1 MPKSRNPIV
10 ALLSLLPLV
19 TAALASPTP
28 PNILFILCD
37 DLGWGD
43 LGVFYQ
49 NDKPGTKKFVTPN
62 LDTFAAEGAQLR
74 RHYCPAPVCAPSRAS
89 MFVGV
94 HQGHANVR
102 NNQFDK
108 SLENNHN
115 LATTLR
121 EAGYA
126 TSLIGK
132 WGLQGSG
139 GSPAAWPAYPTK
151 RGFDYFFG
159 YVRHRDGHTQYPFH
173 TTVDPDGSGKVVRS
187 PMEVYDQDEMV
198 RDDLER
204 CYTTD
209 LFTARAKK
217 WIIDHRAAEP
227 AKPFFLFLSYSTP
240 HAALQVPPVAYP
252 AGGGLTGGL
261 QWAGTPGAMI
271 NTATGTI
278 DSFIHPDYAEKSWS
292 NNEKR
297 FATMVRR
304 IDDGIH
310 DLVQTLKDLGIDE
323 NTLIVFTSDNG
334 PHHESYFSA
343 NYEAN
348 SFNSFGPL
356 DGTKRDLW
364 EGGVRMPSLV
374 RWPGTIPAG
383 RITETASQF
392 HDWLPTFTAV
402 AGLPAPARSDGVSL
416 LPDLTGSGAREPST
430 IYIEY
435 LHKGTTKNY
444 NQFEEDRR
452 GRRRNEMQLIQ
463 VDGFKGVRYDI
474 TSHAT
479 PFEIYNLDDD
489 PKETNNLAASSPA
502 LQQKMQD
509 AVLRLRRSDG
519 SAARPYDSE
528 FIPPVN
534 ALVSPG
540 VDWKSYSGPF
550 PWVPDFAGL
559 TPLAEGTTESV
570 SPSVGPGG
578 NHYAILFSGHL
589 SIPADGDY
597 TFHLASSGGSHLRVH
612 GATVIDDD
620 FARSGA
626 EVSGTIRLAAGL
638 HPYRLHFL
646 HAEGAAA
653 LSLQWSS
660 PAIPKQPV
668 PAANLRRFDP

>member
-1 MPKSRNPIV
+1 MPKSRMPLA

-19 TAALASPTP
+19 TAAPASPPP

-49 NDKPGTKKFVTPN
+49 NDKPGTRKFVTPN
-62 LDTFAAEGAQLR
+62 LDTFAAEGVQLR
-74 RHYCPAPVCAPSRAS
+74 SHYCPAPVCAPSRAS
-89 MFVGV
+89 MFLGV

-108 SLENNHN
+108 ALENNHN

-121 EAGYA
+121 QAGYA

-132 WGLQGSG
+132 WGLQGEG
-139 GSPAAWPAYPTK
+139 DNPATWPAYPTK
-151 RGFDYFFG
+151 RGFDDFFG
-159 YVRHRDGHTQYPFH
+159 YVRHVDGHTQYPFH
-173 TTVDPDGSGKVVRS
+173 KTVDPDGSGKLVRP
-187 PMEVYDQDEMV
+187 PMEVYDQDSMV
-198 RDDLER
+198 RDALER
-204 CYTTD
+204 CYSTD

-217 WIIDHRAAEP
+217 WIIDHRAAKP

-240 HAALQVPPVAYP
+240 HAALQVPSVAYP

-261 QWAGTPGAMI
+261 QWTDTPGKMI

-278 DSFIHPDYAEKSWS
+278 DSFIHPDYAGKSWS

-304 IDDGIH
+304 IDDCLQ
-310 DLVQTLKDLGIDE
+310 DLVQTLRDLEIDDQ
-323 NTLIVFTSDNG
+323 TLIVFTSDNG
-334 PHHESYFSA
+334 PHHESYFNTA
-343 NYEAN
+343 YEAN
-348 SFNSFGPL
+348 SFHSFGPL

-364 EGGVRMPSLV
+364 EGGVRVPSLV
-374 RWPGTIPAG
+374 RWPGTIPPG
-383 RITETASQF
+383 RISDTASQF
-392 HDWLPTFTAV
+392 HDWLPTLSAV

-416 LPDLTGSGAREPST
+416 LPDLTGAGTRVPST
-430 IYIEY
+430 IYVEY
-435 LHKGTTKNY
+435 FHEGTTKKY
-444 NQFEEDRR
+444 SQFEADRR
-452 GRRRNEMQLIQ
+452 GRRRNQMQLIH
-463 VDGFKGVRYDI
+463 VDGFKGIRYDI

-479 PFEIYNLDDD
+479 PFEIYNLNHD
-489 PKETNNLAASSPA
+489 PKETTNLAASLPD
-502 LQQKMQD
+502 LQQKMKD
-509 AVLRLRRSDG
+509 AVLQLRRPDG

-528 FIPPVN
+528 FVPAVN
-534 ALVSPG
+534 APVSPG

-559 TPLAEGTTESV
+559 TPLAEGTGESL
-570 SPSVGPGG
+570 SPAVGPGN
-578 NHYAILFSGHL
+578 NHHAILFSGYL

-597 TFHLASSGGSHLRVH
+597 TFHLTSSGGAHLRIH

-638 HPYRLHFL
+638 HPYRLHYL
-646 HAEGAAA
+646 HVKGTPS

-660 PAIPKQPV
+660 PEIPKQPV
-668 PAANLRRFDP
+668 PAAHLKRSAP